1 MSRSERF
8 FDLLIRLLMAA
19 TGAVLVVCVAFLIYR
34 WVNPPATPN
43 HDIQLTEVPVK
54 STDSLQRA
62 ESPIS
67 ADAQVLLAPGQIFKC
82 VVNGHVT
89 FSDRGCAKGA
99 TEAERH

>member
-34 WVNPPATPN
+34 WVNPQTTPS

-54 STDSLQRA
+54 SDDTLQRA

-67 ADAQVLLAPGQIFKC
+67 AAAQVLLAPGQVFKC
-82 VVNGHVT
+82 VTNGRVT
-89 FSDRGCAKGA
+89 FSDRACATHA
-99 TEAERH
+99 TEAEAR